1 MLHKK
6 HEKIHANYIYI
17 YILKVGFLDCSLLFL
32 PVHMVCELMN
42 S

>member
-17 YILKVGFLDCSLLFL
+17 YFKSRLFRL
-32 PVHMVCELMN
+32 QSFISSSPYGV
-42 S
+42 